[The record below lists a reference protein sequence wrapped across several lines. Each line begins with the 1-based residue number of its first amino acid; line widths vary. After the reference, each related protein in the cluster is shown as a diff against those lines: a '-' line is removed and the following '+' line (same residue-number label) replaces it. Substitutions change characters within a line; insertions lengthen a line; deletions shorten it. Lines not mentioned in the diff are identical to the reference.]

1 MTPLQKRRHDKS
13 NDTNYLIN
21 RPIEPLRE
29 SLEERLAGQ
38 LDQIVEDLLRPLIAR
53 AVDQRVVE
61 DGQGGATGG
70 FSGLHCSYQ
79 LVEQLHGV
87 ERALGI
93 GINI

>member
-1 MTPLQKRRHDKS
+1 MVNLMIPTTKPV
-13 NDTNYLIN
+13 
-21 RPIEPLRE
+21 EPLGE

-38 LDQIVEDLLRPLIAR
+38 LDQIVEDLLRPLVAR

-61 DGQGGATGG
+61 DCKSGATGG

-93 GINI
+93 GNNI